1 MQSIQQEKSL
11 QNRRTLLVG
20 KALAAITS

>member
-20 KALAAITS
+20 KTLAAITS